1 MTDSERTTPAF
12 LVIGH
17 AARDIVPGGWR
28 WGGTVTYAAL
38 LARAW
43 GVPTAVLTSLAA
55 EDVPGYQ
62 ALLGADVLLHAL
74 PSPVTTTM
82 ENIYTDAGRRQ
93 LLHAKAARIEP
104 RHVPAAWRAA
114 PIVLVGPIISE
125 TSTRFGASFPPGTL
139 AGMTIQGRLRS
150 HQRGRVYT
158 RRWRRAAHEFPPY
171 TVIFFSDEDVGGSEC
186 LSRHYASQTRLAVMT
201 QGDGGATLFEEG
213 RKARH
218 AAFPANPRDPTGAGD
233 IFAAAFLLHYAAE
246 RDAAAAC
253 QYANAAAACSIEH
266 VGADGIPS
274 PEQVAARLRSA
285 SD

>member
-1 MTDSERTTPAF
+1 MTESEQATPAF

-17 AARDIVPGGWR
+17 AARDLVPGGWR

-43 GVPTAVLTSLAA
+43 DVPTAVLTSLAA

-62 ALLGADVLLHAL
+62 ALLGEDVLLHAL

-104 RHVPAAWRAA
+104 GHVPAAWREA
-114 PIVLVGPIISE
+114 PIVLAGPIIGE
-125 TSTRFGASFPPGTL
+125 TSTRFGASFSPGTL

-158 RRWRRAAHEFPPY
+158 RRWTRAAHEFPPY
-171 TVIFFSDEDVGGSEC
+171 TVIFFSDEDVGGSER
-186 LSRHYASQTRLAVMT
+186 LGRHYASQTRFAVMT
-201 QGDGGATLFEEG
+201 QGDGGATLFEHG
-213 RKARH
+213 RISRH

-233 IFAAAFLLHYAAE
+233 IFAAAFLLHYAAK

-253 QYANAAAACSIEH
+253 QHANAAAACSIER
-266 VGADGIPS
+266 VGADEMPT
-274 PEQVAARLRSA
+274 PAQVAARMRSA
-285 SD
+285 RG